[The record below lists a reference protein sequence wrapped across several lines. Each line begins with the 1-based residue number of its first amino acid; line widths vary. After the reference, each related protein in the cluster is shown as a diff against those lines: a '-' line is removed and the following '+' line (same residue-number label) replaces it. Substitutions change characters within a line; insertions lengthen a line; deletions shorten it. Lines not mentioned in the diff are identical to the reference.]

1 MDVLNNFIHY
11 ATLVPDDRFK
21 QGIGIEVYGE
31 PRVKGTH
38 GVYYLSDITS
48 GDVVKIGETRCIR
61 NRFHTQYRHVRNIT
75 NDKIRHYIK
84 TQDALKVWI
93 YEVPTYIEEVL
104 GYEVPFT
111 PIYDLERQ
119 IIQEYKRLNDDTLP
133 LLNSIGR

>member
-75 NDKIRHYIK
+75 NDRIRQYIK
-84 TQDALKVWI
+84 THGPLAVNI
-93 YEVPTYIEEVL
+93 YEVPTFIEEVL

-119 IIQEYKRLNDDTLP
+119 IIQEYKRHNNDTLP
-133 LLNSIGR
+133 LLNIVGR